1 MFVCLYLFMI
11 LFKIVDYGVVDYFLR
26 FVGEGRSQYRNVM
39 EEDPGEVKEV
49 AEKLEKLE
57 TPDPDDAGYVKLQLM
72 M

>member
-1 MFVCLYLFMI
+1 MFVRLYLFMI
-11 LFKIVDYGVVDYFLR
+11 LCKIVDSEIVDYFLR

-39 EEDPGEVKEV
+39 EEDPDEVKEV